1 LGPDSHTQNGNWVH
15 GDTTPLSLKYVS
27 GTAQWRHF
35 HGTVSSVPIEK
46 HVQLEVIDWGGNDQP
61 LIFLAGLGNTAHIFD
76 QFAPQFTK
84 HYHVY
89 GILQEDLDFRVLRR
103 PMSPTTP
110 QIALRITN

>member
-1 LGPDSHTQNGNWVH
+1 
-15 GDTTPLSLKYVS
+15 
-27 GTAQWRHF
+27 
-35 HGTVSSVPIEK
+35 VPIEK